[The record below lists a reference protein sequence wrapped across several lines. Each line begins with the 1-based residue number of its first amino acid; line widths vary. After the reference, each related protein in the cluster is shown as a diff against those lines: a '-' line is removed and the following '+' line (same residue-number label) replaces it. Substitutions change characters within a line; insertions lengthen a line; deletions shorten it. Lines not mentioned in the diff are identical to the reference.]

1 MDQRQLIDFMNKIE
15 KLKCN
20 TRHSYTS
27 SGRPESVA
35 EHSWRLAVLA
45 MLCKDEFPEADM
57 NKVIRMALL
66 HDLGEAITG
75 DVASFYKTDENRR
88 AEAEATE
95 MLLSMLPEPYKSE
108 FRALFDEMAERK
120 TPEAK
125 LLKALDNTEAVIS
138 HNEADISTWIPLEY
152 EENLIYGE
160 KNCAWSPWLAEFR
173 KILKEDSIIKINNE
187 KDASL

>member
-1 MDQRQLIDFMNKIE
+1 MEQRRLIDFMNTIE

-27 SGRPESVA
+27 SGRRESVA
-35 EHSWRLAVLA
+35 EHSWRLGVLA
-45 MLCKDEFPEADM
+45 MLCEDEFPDLDI
-57 NKVIRMALL
+57 NKVIKMALL
-66 HDLGEAITG
+66 HDLGEAVTG

-88 AEAEATE
+88 AEAKAVED
-95 MLLSMLPEPYKSE
+95 LVKMLPEPYETE
-108 FRALFDEMAERK
+108 FRALFDEMTKRE

-152 EENLIYGE
+152 SENLVYGE
-160 KNCAWSPWLAEFR
+160 ANCAWSPWLAEFR
-173 KILKEDSIIKINNE
+173 RLLKEDSIDKINNTKE
-187 KDASL
+187 TL